1 MRSRRGEDTDE
12 ESRDQIELQS
22 LLFWNLVDHDRRRR
36 KRGHA
41 HVGFNPCCSGTWSI
55 IRFIEPENGEVKSV
69 SILVVLELGRSSLG
83 ADVVAYIHCICF
95 NPCCSGTW
103 SIIPDRRSSRS
114 IYFSFNPCCSGTW
127 SIMIET
133 DTIETVAIRFNPCCS
148 GTWSIM
154 IARNMIAWATISFNP
169 CCSGT
174 WSIIR
179 EPSAV
184 GYRSTVSILV
194 VLELGRSF
202 GAVAIAMVATEIR
215 FNPCCSGT
223 WSIMVDPIDPEK

>member
-41 HVGFNPCCSGTWSI
+41 RVGFNPCCSGTWSI

-114 IYFSFNPCCSGTW
+114 IYFS
-127 SIMIET
+127 
-133 DTIETVAIRFNPCCS
+133 FNPCCS